1 MSNASAAEEP
11 AGSGAVGPVLEAGP
25 TALAVIAVL
34 RRLHPDLSLL
44 DRGAYLR
51 VSVPGRC
58 VLDLAELE
66 RELGHPFCVP
76 GDLERI
82 MPAFQGRLLLG
93 PGQVVWEERA
103 P

>member
-1 MSNASAAEEP
+1 MSDSRAARQSAA
-11 AGSGAVGPVLEAGP
+11 GAVGPVLEAGP
-25 TALAVIAVL
+25 TAWAVIAVI
-34 RRLHPDLSLL
+34 RRHHPELSLL

-51 VSVPGRC
+51 VSVPRRC

-66 RELGHPFCVP
+66 RELGHQFCVP

-82 MPAFQGRLLLG
+82 MPAFQGRLVFS

-103 P
+103 R